1 MSDISDIS
9 ENIKIYEKIK
19 KQRDTYVTL
28 LKDIQKICKESYMI
42 LDMYYSLLNHRS
54 DVMQLSVI
62 FLTSILTCIQAG
74 KTIEERYFEN
84 LMILNKTTL
93 SGINPEEYSTHNSMI
108 YDSIILGVSTYSS
121 LALSVMRYF
130 KWDDKREK
138 ANEYK
143 GKFLELHNRINY
155 QLDILRPWKHDDY
168 FNNQDEKY
176 YKTTWDDLM
185 ENLKK
190 EYLNI
195 IDIKKY
201 LFIDSEK
208 LLTETERIRFLKR
221 LYNDQIDRNDHEQ
234 KLTELSLKH
243 KKGKKNIE
251 QENIE
256 LSNDDDDEEL
266 LP

>member
-1 MSDISDIS
+1 MQETSTEIDIS
-9 ENIKIYEKIK
+9 KKIK

-28 LKDIQKICKESYMI
+28 LKDILIICKESYMI
-42 LDMYYSLLNHRS
+42 LDMYYSLLNHKS

-74 KTIEERYFEN
+74 KTIEESYFEN
-84 LMILNKTTL
+84 LMIQNKTTL
-93 SGINPEEYSTHNSMI
+93 LGINPEEYSTHNSMI
-108 YDSIILGVSTYSS
+108 YDSIILGVSTYAS
-121 LALSVMRYF
+121 LALSIMRYF

-155 QLDILRPWKHDDY
+155 QLDILRPWKDDGY
-168 FNNQDEKY
+168 FNNPEENY
-176 YKTTWDDLM
+176 YESAWNDIM
-185 ENLKK
+185 INLEK

-201 LFIDSEK
+201 LFTESEK

-221 LYNDQIDRNDHEQ
+221 LYGDQQYRNEHEQ
-234 KLTELSLKH
+234 KFKKLALDH
-243 KKGKKNIE
+243 KRIKKKIE
-251 QENIE
+251 QENRIFINE
-256 LSNDDDDEEL
+256 PEPE
-266 LP
+266 P